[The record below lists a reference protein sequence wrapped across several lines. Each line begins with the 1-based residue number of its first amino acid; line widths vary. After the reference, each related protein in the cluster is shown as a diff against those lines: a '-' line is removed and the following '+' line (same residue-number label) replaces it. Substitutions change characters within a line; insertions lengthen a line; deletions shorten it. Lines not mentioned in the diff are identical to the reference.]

1 LLWLRLYASDCCM
14 PAGDLPLHEDVRRR
28 LRRTKAKLV
37 EILYT
42 NNELL
47 DHLLCMNVINETDHQ
62 SIVAECT
69 TNQRNAQLIDILL
82 RGSERSLKC
91 FGEALKLVHQEY
103 IVDYLEKGIHLNRF
117 CHVNLYLICCL
128 VLDT

>member
-1 LLWLRLYASDCCM
+1 M